1 MIGVRWVTTVL
12 RIQVGPFRF
21 RARLEEERSP
31 QTCRAFLAVLP
42 FRSRLIQARWSG
54 ESAWVPLGDYSI
66 GVGPENPIHA
76 PQPGEILFYPA
87 GISETEILF
96 PYGETRFASKFG
108 PLAGNH
114 FLTII
119 DGAEQLPE
127 LGALVLRDGAQEI
140 VFELD

>member
-1 MIGVRWVTTVL
+1 LPKMLAISA
-12 RIQVGPFRF
+12 GPYRF

-31 QTCRAFLAVLP
+31 ETCRAFAAVLP
-42 FRSRLIQARWSG
+42 FRSTLIQARWSG

-66 GVGPENPIHA
+66 GVGPENPIHE

-96 PYGETRFASKFG
+96 PYGETHFACKFG

-114 FLTII
+114 FLTIVE
-119 DGAEQLPE
+119 GAEQLPA
-127 LGALVLRDGAQEI
+127 LGELVLRGGEQEV
-140 VFELD
+140 VFDWG